1 MNNAEEFT
9 STELTLLK
17 QCLTL
22 AEEALAAGD
31 QPFGSI
37 LVNSNN
43 EVIAKARNRVNE
55 LNKTAHP
62 EIKLARWAADN
73 LPNEERK
80 KTRMFTTGEHCPM
93 CSAAHG
99 WVELGSIIYI
109 HSGQQLGQ
117 WLTEFDASASPVT
130 FYPIEEVIRDIT
142 VRGPVPSLVPEIKEL
157 QRRYHSS

>member
-22 AEEALAAGD
+22 AEEALADCD
-31 QPFGSI
+31 QPCGWI

-62 EIKLARWAADN
+62 EIKQARWAADN

-80 KTRMFTTGEHCPM
+80 KTRMFTTSEHCPA
-93 CSAAHG
+93 STAANR
-99 WVELGSIIYI
+99 
-109 HSGQQLGQ
+109 
-117 WLTEFDASASPVT
+117 TRAMA
-130 FYPIEEVIRDIT
+130 
-142 VRGPVPSLVPEIKEL
+142 PSLYSHAGYRLEQSV
-157 QRRYHSS
+157 